1 MRCPFCEN
9 DSTKVVDKRDSDNGE
24 VTRRRRE
31 CLKCQERFTTYERI
45 ETETIS
51 VIKRDGT
58 REPFSREKILKGLNI
73 AAQKRHI
80 SVEVLDNITTDIEK
94 EVRLKGEKE
103 VSTKRIGQI
112 VMKKLK
118 KLDNVAYIRFASVH
132 RDFKDFEDLEMQKLS
147 KK

>member
-9 DSTKVVDKRDSDNGE
+9 DATKVVDKRDSDSGE

-45 ETETIS
+45 ETETIT
-51 VIKRDGT
+51 VIKRDST

-73 AAQKRHI
+73 ACQKRHI
-80 SVEVLDNITTDIEK
+80 SAEVLDNLTTDIEK
-94 EVRLKGEKE
+94 EIRLKGEKE
-103 VSTKRIGQI
+103 VSTKRIGQL

-132 RDFKDFEDLEMQKLS
+132 RDFKDFDDFEKEMQKLR
-147 KK
+147 